1 MSAFLGDWV
10 KAIAGA
16 ALICGA
22 AISITPKGKVK
33 NVLRLVC
40 GLVLVC
46 SMAGPLINPSGE
58 FLAMSVSEYRQKADE
73 ITANAADEANSL
85 NRTLIEQELSAYIS
99 DKAVDMG
106 ENLQSVSVSMTWSS
120 EGFWYPTSVTIE
132 GSVSEAGKTRLGA
145 IIEGELGVTAENQY
159 WSEYES

>member
-22 AISITPKGKVK
+22 AISLTPKGRVK
-33 NVLRLVC
+33 NVLKLIC

-58 FLAMSVSEYRQKADE
+58 FLAMSISEYRQKADE
-73 ITANAADEANSL
+73 ITADAMDEANSL
-85 NRTLIEQELSAYIS
+85 NRTLIEEEISAYIS
-99 DKAVDMG
+99 DKAMDMG
-106 ENLQSVSVSMTWSS
+106 ESVQNVSVSMSWSK
-120 EGFWYPTSVTIE
+120 EGFWYPVSVTIE
-132 GSVSEAGKTRLGA
+132 GFVSETGKKRLGA
-145 IIEGELGVTAENQY
+145 AIEGEIGVAAENQH